1 MAVEIKIGVAM
12 ILDDVHRGVKTNA
25 IRKRIGR
32 GPGSGHGKT
41 SGRGHKGAGSRAG
54 TSRRLSHEGGQVPLA
69 RRLAKRGFN
78 NKYFATTVAIVN
90 LDDLETAYEAGGVV
104 DPDTLK
110 AARLVQGKY
119 DVIKV
124 LGDGA
129 LTKSLTIRA
138 HRFSKSAEE
147 KITAA
152 GGTVERII
160 G

>member
-1 MAVEIKIGVAM
+1 M
-12 ILDDVHRGVKTNA
+12 ILEDVNHGVKTNT

-69 RRLAKRGFN
+69 RRIAKRGFN
-78 NKYFATTVAIVN
+78 NKYFATSVAIVN
-90 LDDLETAYEAGGVV
+90 LEALEAAFEAGAVV

-110 AARLVQGKY
+110 AARLVQGRY

-129 LTKSLTIRA
+129 LTKKLTIRV

-152 GGTVERII
+152 GGTVERLYV
-160 G
+160 